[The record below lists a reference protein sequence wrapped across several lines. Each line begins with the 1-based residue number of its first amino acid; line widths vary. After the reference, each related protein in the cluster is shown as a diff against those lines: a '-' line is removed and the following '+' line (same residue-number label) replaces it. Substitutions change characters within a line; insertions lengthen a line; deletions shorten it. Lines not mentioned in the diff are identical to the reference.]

1 LKRPEDY
8 FTARLIEDVEDAL
21 CYGSRVSVVCKDI
34 PDISG
39 YVVDAT
45 RSSFTIEK
53 NGKLQRVRMCDV
65 LLFDFLDRS
74 T

>member
-1 LKRPEDY
+1 MKRSEDY
-8 FTARLIEDVEDAL
+8 FTARLIEDVNDAQY
-21 CYGSRVSVVCKDI
+21 YGSRVSVACKDI

-45 RSSFTIEK
+45 RSTFTIET

-65 LLFDFLDRS
+65 VLFDFLDR
-74 T
+74 

>member
-21 CYGSRVSVVCKDI
+21 YYGSRVSVVCKDI

-45 RSSFTIEK
+45 RSSFTIDT

-65 LLFDFLDRS
+65 LLFDFLDR
-74 T
+74 